1 MLKSMNIEMSNDL
14 IFQMEGV
21 TTGPTL
27 YSRSLLDPRSMK
39 ALVPG
44 PMVRGQWGALVPVGW
59 LQPGPKVVNPGWW
72 L

>member
-21 TTGPTL
+21 TTEMICGPKL
-27 YSRSLLDPRSMK
+27 YSRSLLDPGSTK

-44 PMVRGQWGALVPVGW
+44 PMVRGQWEALVPVG
-59 LQPGPKVVNPGWW
+59 GTNRD
-72 L
+72 